1 VPVSAPFLRR
11 GALSVLHYRK
21 SSRRLV
27 EHPMSPAFAS
37 PKSPAPRPTP
47 LPLGEPRT
55 PPPPLDPKQ
64 RGCTAF
70 QVFRDLVS
78 PEQIQQRSP
87 SPAQTVFTSFVTL
100 WLLLLQR
107 LDGGASLDDAVSTLL
122 FTFSPDD
129 LPDCKRLR
137 DRKVS
142 GNNGAYSQARSR
154 LPTELTHWLADE
166 VSHTLGAQSAP
177 PWKGRR
183 VQLLDGT
190 TFSLA
195 PTPELREAFPP
206 ASNQYGPSH
215 WPVLHVL
222 VCHDLASGL
231 VCRPEFGPMYGEDGA
246 SESSLTRKLLLRL
259 DPYAI
264 LLADANFGIFILAY
278 EAARNCTH
286 DVLFRLTAPRFR
298 ALRRAGNAVGEGRWE
313 ITWQPSDEER
323 QKYGAALPADA
334 EVRGYLVEVRVGP
347 VGKEETLYLFTTLR
361 EETNR
366 ELGALYGQ
374 RWCVE
379 TDIAAEKVTLGL
391 GVVQGKS
398 AAMVEKEVVL
408 ATVAYNLIVQV
419 RRLAAEKAGVPPR
432 RLSFKGVQSL
442 LKAFQTK
449 IATGNLSEEELQQ
462 EFEKL
467 LRASGQR
474 KLPNRPGRKSPRE
487 LIPRR
492 RRYPER
498 PRQPEDGSRP
508 AGAGAFDTSPE
519 RIQRS
524 PQSRPPKNRAAA
536 AQPTAKETKC
546 P

>member
-1 VPVSAPFLRR
+1 
-11 GALSVLHYRK
+11 
-21 SSRRLV
+21 
-27 EHPMSPAFAS
+27 MSPAFGS
-37 PKSPAPRPTP
+37 PKSPRPTP

-55 PPPPLDPKQ
+55 PPHTLEPELLG
-64 RGCTAF
+64 RTAF
-70 QVFRDLVS
+70 QVFRHLVS
-78 PEQIQQRSP
+78 PEQIHSRSP
-87 SPAQTVFTSFVTL
+87 SPPQTVYTAFVTL
-100 WLLLLQR
+100 GLLLLQR
-107 LDGGASLDDAVSTLL
+107 LDGGASLNDAVSTLL
-122 FTFSPDD
+122 FTFPPED
-129 LPDCKRLR
+129 LPDCKRLQ
-137 DRKVS
+137 DHKVS
-142 GNNGAYSQARSR
+142 GNSAAYSQARSR
-154 LPTELTHWLADE
+154 LPTALTHWLADE
-166 VSHTLGAQSAP
+166 VAHTLGTHSAP
-177 PWKGRR
+177 AWKGRR

-222 VCHDLASGL
+222 VAHDLASSL

-246 SESSLTRKLLLRL
+246 SESGLTRKLLPRL
-259 DPYAI
+259 APYSI
-264 LLADANFGIFILAY
+264 LLADGNFGIFIVAY
-278 EAARNCTH
+278 EAARHSTH

-298 ALRRAGNAVGEGRWE
+298 ALQRAGNDLGNGRWE
-313 ITWQPSDEER
+313 IAWRPSADERE
-323 QKYGAALPADA
+323 KYGDELEADA

-347 VGKEETLYLFTTLR
+347 AGKEETLYLFTTLR
-361 EETNR
+361 EGTNR

-391 GVVQGKS
+391 GAVQGKS

-419 RRLAAEKAGVPPR
+419 RRLAAEKAGVSPR

-442 LKAFQTK
+442 VKAFQTK
-449 IATGNLSEEELQQ
+449 IAAGNLSAEELQQ
-462 EFEKL
+462 QFEKL
-467 LRASGQR
+467 LRACGQR

-498 PRQPEDGSRP
+498 PRQPDDGSRP
-508 AGAGAFDTSPE
+508 PGAGAFDTNPE
-519 RIQRS
+519 RLQRS
-524 PQSRPPKNRAAA
+524 PKSRPPKNPPAAA
-536 AQPTAKETKC
+536 RVTTKETKC

>member
-1 VPVSAPFLRR
+1 
-11 GALSVLHYRK
+11 
-21 SSRRLV
+21 
-27 EHPMSPAFAS
+27 MSPAFATPSS
-37 PKSPAPRPTP
+37 PTPHPAP
-47 LPLGEPRT
+47 LPLREPLT
-55 PPPPLDPKQ
+55 PPPPLEPEQ
-64 RGCTAF
+64 RCRTAF

-78 PEQIQQRSP
+78 PEQIHPHSP
-87 SPAQTVFTSFVTL
+87 CPAQTVYTAFVTL

-107 LDGGASLDDAVSTLL
+107 LDGGASLNDAVSTLL
-122 FTFSPDD
+122 FTFPPED
-129 LPDCKRLR
+129 LPDCKRLQ
-137 DRKVS
+137 DHKVS
-142 GNNGAYSQARSR
+142 GNSAAYSQARSR
-154 LPTELTHWLADE
+154 LPTALTHWLADE
-166 VSHTLGAQSAP
+166 VSHTLSAHSAP
-177 PWKGRR
+177 TWKGRR

-231 VCRPEFGPMYGEDGA
+231 VCRPEFGPMYGDDRE
-246 SESSLTRKLLLRL
+246 SESSLARRLLLRL
-259 DPYAI
+259 DPYSI

-278 EAARNCTH
+278 EATRNSTH

-298 ALRRAGNAVGEGRWE
+298 ALQRAGNDLGNGRWE
-313 ITWQPSDEER
+313 ITWQPSAEER
-323 QKYGAALPADA
+323 QKYGDELAADA

-347 VGKEETLYLFTTLR
+347 AGKEETLYLFTTLQ
-361 EETNR
+361 EGTNR
-366 ELGALYGQ
+366 EFGALYGQ

-379 TDIAAEKVTLGL
+379 TDIASEKVTLGL
-391 GVVQGKS
+391 GAVQGKS

-419 RRLAAEKAGVPPR
+419 RRLAARQAGVSPR
-432 RLSFKGVQSL
+432 RLSFTGTQSL
-442 LKAFQTK
+442 LKAFQCK
-449 IATGNLSEEELQQ
+449 IAAGNLSAAELQQ
-462 EFEKL
+462 QFEKL
-467 LRASGQR
+467 LRACGQR

-508 AGAGAFDTSPE
+508 PGAGAFDTSPE
-519 RIQRS
+519 RLQRS
-524 PQSRPPKNRAAA
+524 PKSRPRKNPPAMANA
-536 AQPTAKETKC
+536 TTIETKC